1 MCDKTSVVGPRMKT
15 LMALDDLLN
24 ALARNAALPDEL
36 AEATPPQIY
45 TSPDFLELELDEIFN
60 REWFCVGREDE
71 FKNSGN
77 YRATKIGRDAIIVLR
92 DRQGVLRAMSNICRH
107 RMSTLLNGSGNLN
120 GRISCPYHAW
130 TYDLEGRLIG
140 AAYMRDNF
148 DKKAVC
154 LPQFQVEVWQGWV
167 YVSLDAK
174 ADALAP
180 RLVKLSE
187 RLENYQLSKYR
198 TLFRA
203 EEIWDTNWKILV
215 QNFTEGYHLF
225 VAHAK
230 TIEPAM
236 PTKLANAMHGGDGF
250 SLYEQGRVAGKSY
263 EHNSYVAAKND
274 ALTED
279 EKMKAVLSAVFPCHV
294 FSVVAERLFWLSLQ
308 PYGTD
313 QVKVFWGVDVYPGA
327 APNDPDERAAFVAE
341 LKAGFDR
348 INNED
353 KPIISEIVK
362 NARALAA
369 APGRLSPKE
378 RTVWYFQK
386 YLANMLCNHK
396 AEIPNVR

>member
-1 MCDKTSVVGPRMKT
+1 MKT
-15 LMALDDLLN
+15 LRALDDLLN

-71 FKNSGN
+71 FKNSGD

-263 EHNSYVAAKND
+263 EHNSYVAVKND

-327 APNDPDERAAFVAE
+327 APNDPDERAAFIAE

-396 AEIPNVR
+396 DKIPNVR

>member
-15 LMALDDLLN
+15 LRALDDLLN

-71 FKNSGN
+71 FKNSGD

-396 AEIPNVR
+396 DKIPNVR

>member
-1 MCDKTSVVGPRMKT
+1 MKT
-15 LMALDDLLN
+15 LRALDDLLN

-71 FKNSGN
+71 FKNSGD

-263 EHNSYVAAKND
+263 EHNSYVAVKND

-396 AEIPNVR
+396 DKIPNVR

>member
-15 LMALDDLLN
+15 LRALDDLLN

-71 FKNSGN
+71 FKNSGD

-263 EHNSYVAAKND
+263 EHNSYVAVKND

-386 YLANMLCNHK
+386 YLANMLCNHQDK
-396 AEIPNVR
+396 IQNVR